1 MSINVFSRLSMF
13 LWGEDIFRKIV
24 VKIKKLIVYMG
35 VVSIGVFGGLLMVIV
50 MLLFNSRVGG

>member
-1 MSINVFSRLSMF
+1 MF